1 VIQFVIVDYYN
12 LFLVVAR
19 VAVKHFNQ
27 ESTVTVSHP
36 MKIYISSYVFWSTT
50 IGALVVSTNNAAHA
64 LENDGECTID
74 PETGTC
80 QAETKPQIPDQ
91 AALVDDYPSCEAW
104 AEEGECDV
112 NIKYVNNYSI
122 VSSLLSR
129 CIIKKERH

>member
-1 VIQFVIVDYYN
+1 MIQFVIVDYYN

-27 ESTVTVSHP
+27 ESTVSHP

-64 LENDGECTID
+64 LENEGEYTMD

-80 QAETKPQIPDQ
+80 QAETKPKIPDQ
-91 AALVDDYPSCEAW
+91 AAQVDDYPSCEAW